1 MNWAALLII
10 YLAVGTA
17 IVFLLYSLL
26 LKRRGG
32 YAPGW
37 QLRCTKCGHTG
48 EAGRAGLVRIGA
60 WSAGKRILGVCR
72 KCKTLRLVAVERVP
86 G

>member
-1 MNWAALLII
+1 MNWATLLII
-10 YLAVGTA
+10 YLAIGTA
-17 IVFLLYSLL
+17 IVFVLYSAL
-26 LKRRGG
+26 LKRHGG

-48 EAGRAGLVRIGA
+48 DAGRAGLVRIGA
-60 WSAGKRILGVCR
+60 WSAGKRTLGVCS
-72 KCKTLRLVAVERVP
+72 KCKGLRLLAVERIS